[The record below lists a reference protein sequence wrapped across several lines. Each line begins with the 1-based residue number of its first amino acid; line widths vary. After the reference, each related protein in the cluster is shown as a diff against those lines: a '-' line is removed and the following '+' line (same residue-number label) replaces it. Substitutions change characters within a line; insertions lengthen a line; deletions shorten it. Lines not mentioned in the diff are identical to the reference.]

1 VIGARWLAGAVAS
14 VGFAASFLSA
24 HAQTQNTDLT
34 PLLTTPAAWDAL
46 NEGWARTLADG
57 DRLFRTRREPA
68 RMFDRSVAPVTG
80 YFEKGR
86 LTSLSIVFLDSGA
99 WFGFVPDDQ
108 AKAAAA
114 SRGTDFTREFREVS
128 TDVAAQLMRIV
139 PSRSEVTLGTTAWLK
154 QKATVARSGHIS
166 ARLTV
171 IPDQL
176 VKLSLFRDGEDA
188 AQLLDGAR
196 RALTRTN
203 QAQIFAA
210 TMRATPAG
218 DHIINSVPVFP
229 QGDRAYCGVSALAC
243 VMRFCGLTLDTED
256 FAAAAGIRFGST
268 RKSHIREVYEA
279 AGKEAAL
286 HMSHSTKFEFARAQ
300 QTIDAG
306 FPIVVVRRWT
316 QERDFLHT
324 AFARRFA
331 NDPAVELPRPDAND
345 QKSWPTR
352 EGYAHASVI
361 NGYNAKRREVI
372 FTESWSEASRDR
384 RMRAEEMEAT
394 AYLAYYPH
402 L

>member
-1 VIGARWLAGAVAS
+1 VTIARRL
-14 VGFAASFLSA
+14 GFAAACFCAASTWA
-24 HAQTQNTDLT
+24 AEEIDLT
-34 PLLTTPAAWDAL
+34 PLLTTPEAWDAL
-46 NEGWARTLADG
+46 NDGWARTFAEG
-57 DRLFRTRREPA
+57 HRIFRTYRAPT
-68 RMFDRSVAPVTG
+68 RMLNHSVRPITGGFDN
-80 YFEKGR
+80 GR
-86 LTSLSIVFLDSGA
+86 LTSMTIVFLDSGA

-114 SRGTDFTREFREVS
+114 SRGAEFARQFREIS
-128 TDVAAQLMRIV
+128 ADVGAQLGRIL
-139 PSRSEVTLGTTAWLK
+139 PSRTETTLGTTPWLK
-154 QKATVARSGHIS
+154 QNVTIARSGKIS

-176 VKLSLFRDGEDA
+176 VKLSLFRDNEDA
-188 AQLLDGAR
+188 SQLLDAPR
-196 RALTRTN
+196 RALSKSDQPKEFSSSVRD
-203 QAQIFAA
+203 
-210 TMRATPAG
+210 TPWG
-218 DHIINSVPVFP
+218 DRIIRDIPIFP

-243 VMRFCGLTLDTED
+243 LTRFSGLTLDTED

-279 AGKEAAL
+279 AGREADL
-286 HMSHSTKFEFARAQ
+286 HMLHSTKFEFQKAQ

-306 FPIVVVRRWT
+306 FPVVVFRRWS

-331 NDPAVELPRPDAND
+331 NDPAVELPRPDATD
-345 QKSWPTR
+345 QKSWPGK
-352 EGYAHASVI
+352 EGYAHASLI
-361 NGYNAKRREVI
+361 NGYNAKRREII
-372 FTESWSEASRDR
+372 FTESWNEAARDR